1 MKTKIKLSAL
11 LFIAS
16 ITVSCDN
23 FLEEK
28 NQSNITAENYFVTAD
43 GYRSLVNAAY
53 STFKNSLGR
62 RALVV
67 LSRYRYIYSR

>member
-43 GYRSLVNAAY
+43 GYRSKRCLFY
-53 STFKNSLGR
+53 FKNSLGR

>member
-53 STFKNSLGR
+53 STLRTVSGR

>member
-53 STFKNSLGR
+53 STLRTSLGR

>member
-53 STFKNSLGR
+53 STLR
-62 RALVV
+62 TALVV

>member
-53 STFKNSLGR
+53 SFSWRLW
-62 RALVV
+62 V
-67 LSRYRYIYSR
+67 SRPP

>member
-53 STFKNSLGR
+53 SKNSLGR

>member
-53 STFKNSLGR
+53 ST
-62 RALVV
+62 
-67 LSRYRYIYSR
+67 